1 MKVQRPTDE
10 GGKEMGMKVAVNVHF
25 EASQMGDVDRD
36 FVLMQLPMHHDN
48 GETNQPS
55 SQPVSS
61 PEDFIDGPFLGG
73 LYSNASQI

>member
-1 MKVQRPTDE
+1 
-10 GGKEMGMKVAVNVHF
+10 MGLKVAVNVLF

-55 SQPVSS
+55 S
-61 PEDFIDGPFLGG
+61 
-73 LYSNASQI
+73 